1 MDGMS
6 PPSNRTGFRRDTTTT
21 AHRPGSRQSNG
32 SSLRDWSAR
41 SRRAGPGM
49 VDNGCCL
56 REQPFVRNADLEQVT
71 VAAPG
76 HAAVPGGAS
85 ALAGTVA
92 LAGTA
97 VLDNGSG
104 PGLACRRH
112 GDLARALSR
121 TAADEPHDHGH

>member
-1 MDGMS
+1 MECRRH
-6 PPSNRTGFRRDTTTT
+6 RTGPGSDEIPRRRRTGLVRDNQTDLACGTGRPVAVAPAPAWWTT
-21 AHRPGSRQSNG
+21 AAACANNHSCGTPI
-32 SSLRDWSAR
+32 R
-41 SRRAGPGM
+41 SRSPSRP
-49 VDNGCCL
+49 
-56 REQPFVRNADLEQVT
+56 
-71 VAAPG
+71 PG

-97 VLDNGSG
+97 VLDDGSY